1 MVGVAG
7 AALLLGAQMK
17 WRSQLGIRAVQ
28 AESRLITRALCPKP
42 SDPPEPSTMATL
54 QHRKPLH
61 ATHVEIVSV
70 MESTEGDEA
79 LKLVGRER
87 TAQFSEEYNR
97 RLRRKLVSVIVL
109 GRENGNLMR
118 CAPRVGSRN
127 SSSLRCSVFYAVS
140 VRLHICIHLECGS

>member
-1 MVGVAG
+1 MVAGIG

-17 WRSQLGIRAVQ
+17 SRSQLGIGTVQ
-28 AESRLITRALCPKP
+28 AESYLIARTLYPKL

-61 ATHVEIVSV
+61 TTDVEIVSV

-97 RLRRKLVSVIVL
+97 GLRRKLVSAIVL
-109 GRENGNLMR
+109 GRENGKLMQ
-118 CAPRVGSRN
+118 
-127 SSSLRCSVFYAVS
+127 
-140 VRLHICIHLECGS
+140 RLL